1 MGVKGKT
8 VLAALL
14 TFSIAFSLQNQ
25 ALADNAN
32 RKVILDSF
40 AESSTGKSEV
50 YALPEAQV
58 QKIINNVQTDYQ
70 KDMQFC
76 ETLTSTPCA
85 GQTGLSL
92 RIFLPVCTLVTNS
105 LCIEAL
111 SISSDSNTPL
121 VKANLLG
128 TSEGRIYAADPA
140 RGFPEAGAPSLW
152 SVPGVDNLGG
162 SQTYVTKVL
171 LDGFISSTTK
181 KLFIFDLNAIVQG
194 YTGKDLISSTT
205 QLSEKQRVSLTLHLP
220 NTVTGWLNGRLTD
233 PNITISQI
241 DQSQNRITVEANPVL
256 VPEVDVTLTAEQ
268 EALLPNPL
276 FFKEAFGVWKST
288 NAGNEAAVDWIKQ
301 LSAVMKDTSTGEHT
315 SWFFSTAGSNSAN
328 APNKCLQDKTRLLG
342 LITTN
347 SAAYSPGAPDF
358 ANDFLNYRVAGLH
371 YRPDGKSLTIGT
383 YDLLIKS
390 DVARCLYN
398 FTTAP
403 ISAAISVS
411 YEGSDKQISTTIV
424 SEKDGWL
431 HLGAYGFT
439 FSQPT
444 LKVKLS
450 GTVVKTSE
458 SKKVNTVIT
467 CKKGKTLKKITGV
480 KPICP
485 KGWIRQ

>member
-1 MGVKGKT
+1 
-8 VLAALL
+8 
-14 TFSIAFSLQNQ
+14 
-25 ALADNAN
+25 
-32 RKVILDSF
+32 
-40 AESSTGKSEV
+40 
-50 YALPEAQV
+50 
-58 QKIINNVQTDYQ
+58 
-70 KDMQFC
+70 
-76 ETLTSTPCA
+76 
-85 GQTGLSL
+85 
-92 RIFLPVCTLVTNS
+92 
-105 LCIEAL
+105 
-111 SISSDSNTPL
+111 
-121 VKANLLG
+121 
-128 TSEGRIYAADPA
+128 
-140 RGFPEAGAPSLW
+140 
-152 SVPGVDNLGG
+152 
-162 SQTYVTKVL
+162 
-171 LDGFISSTTK
+171 
-181 KLFIFDLNAIVQG
+181 
-194 YTGKDLISSTT
+194 
-205 QLSEKQRVSLTLHLP
+205 
-220 NTVTGWLNGRLTD
+220 
-233 PNITISQI
+233 
-241 DQSQNRITVEANPVL
+241 
-256 VPEVDVTLTAEQ
+256 
-268 EALLPNPL
+268 
-276 FFKEAFGVWKST
+276 
-288 NAGNEAAVDWIKQ
+288 
-301 LSAVMKDTSTGEHT
+301 MKDTSTGEHT

-358 ANDFLNYRVAGLH
+358 ANGFLNYRVAGLH